1 MNMKKNDCTVI
12 GDAMVD
18 VIFPLK
24 KQEEIN
30 YFFEGGVTSTE
41 SKISIGGATNIA
53 TNISQLGGK
62 SSFIGKIGNDC
73 FGKLIKKD
81 LKNNQ
86 VNDFL
91 KASEN
96 QKTGVVFVV
105 VQPSKERFFIVDRGA
120 NAYLEVSD
128 IDVDLCL
135 ESKYLFISGYSFQD
149 ERTSKTIKK
158 VIKEVSGN
166 IDIIFNPGAPNLSK
180 TYRNEF
186 CEIIKKYVDI
196 LILNEKECEGLIG
209 YKDIFEEFLSQVD
222 IIALTKGEK
231 GSIIANC
238 EKCYEVKAYPTEL
251 IDSTGAGDA
260 YIAGFIHGL
269 SKGFSINNAGNLA
282 SKVAG
287 KVVSK
292 IGSRWWS

>member
-1 MNMKKNDCTVI
+1 
-12 GDAMVD
+12 
-18 VIFPLK
+18 
-24 KQEEIN
+24 
-30 YFFEGGVTSTE
+30 
-41 SKISIGGATNIA
+41 
-53 TNISQLGGK
+53 
-62 SSFIGKIGNDC
+62 
-73 FGKLIKKD
+73 
-81 LKNNQ
+81 
-86 VNDFL
+86 
-91 KASEN
+91 
-96 QKTGVVFVV
+96 
-105 VQPSKERFFIVDRGA
+105 
-120 NAYLEVSD
+120 
-128 IDVDLCL
+128 
-135 ESKYLFISGYSFQD
+135 
-149 ERTSKTIKK
+149 KK

-282 SKVAG
+282 SKV
-287 KVVSK
+287 
-292 IGSRWWS
+292 